1 VRTGLNPDLPRKAFR
16 AGILVSAFVTA
27 VPVAWAL
34 AMAASGL
41 AAPQSTPHTPGLVD
55 QVRALEKATIHGDLD
70 SARQAATWLA
80 EHATPAPLPA
90 GTQPLVDRLAKAA
103 STLSQAT
110 DVAGAVTATA
120 SLVAACGSCHEAANT
135 SPAFPRAAPPALG
148 SIAGHMVRHQDA
160 ADRLLE
166 GLIVPS
172 QAAWTAGAGQLR
184 EAPLKAGDFPVSTRI
199 GALMSDIESRMH
211 AQADEAA
218 AATDTAGRTRAY
230 GALLARCAECHT
242 RHTTLWDPPV
252 R

>member
-1 VRTGLNPDLPRKAFR
+1 MGACHGSLGARR
-16 AGILVSAFVTA
+16 AA
-27 VPVAWAL
+27 VNATHA
-34 AMAASGL
+34 G
-41 AAPQSTPHTPGLVD
+41 PGRP
-55 QVRALEKATIHGDLD
+55 VRALEKATIHGDLD

-160 ADRLLE
+160 ADWLLE

-172 QAAWTAGAGQLR
+172 QAAWTAGRASCAR
-184 EAPLKAGDFPVSTRI
+184 RR
-199 GALMSDIESRMH
+199 SRL
-211 AQADEAA
+211 
-218 AATDTAGRTRAY
+218 ATSR
-230 GALLARCAECHT
+230 
-242 RHTTLWDPPV
+242 
-252 R
+252 